1 MEMERI
7 LLRMNEQG
15 KYEIIK
21 SCFDGKINKY
31 AASVKLGKSIRQ
43 INRLLIEYKK
53 RGKATFIHG
62 NRSRTPAN
70 KMSNTLSNKI
80 IHLCR
85 KEYKGENENYLMCN
99 FSHLKDLLFERDH
112 IKISYANLY
121 NLLFKNEIYTPKI
134 HKMTRRRII
143 KNKIKKEKPLLDD
156 IDVEVLVNHKINI
169 EDAHPRQER
178 AKYFGELIQMDACS
192 KIWGCCFF
200 ATLHLAIDNAT
211 GRIVGG
217 YFCEQETL
225 LGYFNIFRQILMNF
239 GIPNKFKTDKRT
251 VFTYKQ
257 KRNKDETKN
266 TLTQFGYSCKIL
278 GCILETTSVPQSKGQ
293 VERAN
298 ETIQDRL
305 SVELK
310 LNNLKNID
318 DANKFLV
325 DSFIPKFNLK
335 FGSNLD
341 DFKSVFVEVD
351 KTKVDF
357 YLSTIAKR
365 RFDKGSAIKYKN
377 QYYQAFKDDT
387 LVCFLEDTKCLVIN
401 AFNGEKFVSVDDQIY
416 ELKKLNKNKLDSL
429 MFDQITP
436 NIAKRSKWVPPL
448 NHPWRYEN
456 YDNFQEAFKKNCRV
470 S

>member
-1 MEMERI
+1 MERI
-7 LLRMNEQG
+7 LLRMNEQE

-53 RGKATFIHG
+53 RDKATFIHG

-134 HKMTRRRII
+134 HRMTRRRII

-156 IDVEVLVNHKINI
+156 IDVEVLVSHKINI

-318 DANKFLV
+318 DANKFLI

>member
-7 LLRMNEQG
+7 LLRMNEQE

-99 FSHLKDLLFERDH
+99 FIHLKDLLFERDH
-112 IKISYANLY
+112 IKISYASLY

-134 HKMTRRRII
+134 HRMTRRRII
-143 KNKIKKEKPLLDD
+143 KKKIKKEKPLLDD

-293 VERAN
+293 IERAN

-318 DANKFLV
+318 DANKFLI

>member
-7 LLRMNEQG
+7 LLRMNEQE

-70 KMSNTLSNKI
+70 KISNTLSNKI

-134 HKMTRRRII
+134 HRMTRRRII

-448 NHPWRYEN
+448 NHPWRYKN

>member
-7 LLRMNEQG
+7 LLRMNEQE

-21 SCFDGKINKY
+21 SCSDGKINKY
-31 AASVKLGKSIRQ
+31 AASIKLGKSIRQ
-43 INRLLIEYKK
+43 INRLLLEYKK

-62 NRSRTPAN
+62 NRSRTPVN

-80 IHLCR
+80 IQLC
-85 KEYKGENENYLMCN
+85 KEDYKGENENYLMCN
-99 FSHLKDLLFERDH
+99 FSHLRDLLFERNN
-112 IKISYANLY
+112 IKISYASLY
-121 NLLFKNEIYTPKI
+121 SLLFKNEIYTPKI
-134 HKMTRRRII
+134 HRITRKKIVR
-143 KNKIKKEKPLLDD
+143 NKIRKEKPLLANP
-156 IDVEVLVNHKINI
+156 DVEILVNHKINI

-178 AKYFGELIQMDACS
+178 SKYFGELLQMDACS
-192 KIWGCCFF
+192 KIWGSSFF

-239 GIPNKFKTDKRT
+239 GIPNKFKTDRRT

-257 KRNKDETKN
+257 KRSKDETKN
-266 TLTQFGYSCKIL
+266 ALTQFGYSCKIL
-278 GCILETTSVPQSKGQ
+278 GCLLETTSVPQSKGQ
-293 VERAN
+293 IERAN
-298 ETIQDRL
+298 GTIQDRL

-310 LNNLKNID
+310 LNLITNIE
-318 DANKFLV
+318 DANTYLIN
-325 DSFIPKFNLK
+325 SFIPKFNQK
-335 FGSNLD
+335 FGSKLEG
-341 DFKSVFVEVD
+341 FKSVFVEVD
-351 KTKVDF
+351 KTKIDF

-401 AFNGEKFVSVDDQIY
+401 AFDGEKFVSVDDQIY

-436 NIAKRSKWVPPL
+436 TIAKRSKWIPPL

-456 YDNFQEAFKKNCRV
+456 YDNFQDAFKKNYCV
-470 S
+470 N